1 MCGRGGFLLLLALLV
16 FTCLA
21 LAILAVYL
29 SGRDK
34 QGWKP
39 RAPAN
44 AVIKGGAWVS
54 GQPLMLGWLE
64 IWNGKPDKDPQMS
77 SHPQCCRAN
86 P

>member
-1 MCGRGGFLLLLALLV
+1 MVLLV

-34 QGWKP
+34 QGREP
-39 RAPAN
+39 RATAN
-44 AVIKGGAWVS
+44 VAVRGGAWAS
-54 GQPLMLGWLE
+54 GQPRCWVE
-64 IWNGKPDKDPQMS
+64 IWEGMWLDKVPQKS
-77 SHPQCCRAN
+77 SHPQCCRVN